1 MADDQEAKRTQG
13 RSPPFPFISLE
24 RAIARLREFSEY
36 SRGHPVRLL
45 SALGGAWKYNPKSSG
60 GLQTVA
66 ALKAFGL
73 VADSGSNSDR
83 RIQVSELGKRL
94 LRQPPPEV
102 RVKLLQEAALKPRL
116 IGEYWKEWG
125 EDRPPDEDCTWT
137 LTDVRGFTPEAAAKF
152 LSVFDTTIAYAGL
165 ARSDS
170 LSASDEDVASD
181 VDGLPDEDD
190 IMQPEPSPS
199 TKAKPPAFFGGEA
212 NVLAVARAEW
222 TERLRD
228 RDGIEIVVEFSR
240 EPSQDAYEYL
250 RDYIDFKLGS
260 GRSNAR
266 PTVLSAVPSTEQ
278 PERTLQNERPG
289 AKPTVGVSL
298 MITQSQK
305 ARLREMGVSEDE
317 IRNMAPAEAHK
328 RLDLVG

>member
-1 MADDQEAKRTQG
+1 MTDDQEAKRTQG

-24 RAIARLREFSEY
+24 RAVARLREFNEY

-60 GLQTVA
+60 GLQTA
-66 ALKAFGL
+66 AAVKAFGL
-73 VADSGSNSDR
+73 LVDSGSNSDR
-83 RIQVSELGKRL
+83 RIQISELGKRL

-102 RVKLLQEAALKPRL
+102 RIKLLQEAALKPRL

-137 LTDVRGFTPEAAAKF
+137 LTDARGFTPEAAAKF
-152 LSVFDTTIAYAGL
+152 LSVYDATISYAGL

-170 LSASDEDVASD
+170 LSGSEEDVEAG
-181 VDGLPDEDD
+181 VAGLPDEDET
-190 IMQPEPSPS
+190 MQPEPSPP
-199 TKAKPPAFFGGEA
+199 TKARPPAFFGGEVGVSPA
-212 NVLAVARAEW
+212 SRAEW

-240 EPSQDAYEYL
+240 EPSQEAYEYL

-260 GRSNAR
+260 GRPKVR
-266 PTVLSAVPSTEQ
+266 PVAQPAVQPAPQ
-278 PERTLQNERPG
+278 PERPRAE
-289 AKPTVGVSL
+289 PTFGVSL

-305 ARLREMGVSEDE
+305 ARLRELGVSEDE
-317 IRNMAPAEAHK
+317 IRDMTPAEAHK
-328 RLDLVG
+328 RLDLVE